1 MIEIKDLRLE
11 FPGFV
16 FGPVSLRVEAG
27 SFFAI
32 MGPTGSGKTLLLES
46 LAGLTKVR
54 QGDIL
59 LDGRNITRLAPEER
73 GMGLVYQDNAL
84 FPHMT
89 VLENI
94 VYGQRYRG
102 VGKAE
107 GARLA
112 RDLAEMLRI
121 THLLER
127 KPAGMSGGEKQRTA
141 IARAL
146 ACKPDVV
153 LLDEPL
159 SSLDPQF
166 REGLRQ
172 SLTQLH
178 QATGAVFFMVTHD
191 FVDAL
196 TLADHTAVINRGHLE
211 QTGPTLDIFQKP
223 ATVFIARFVG
233 MENIFPAT
241 YAGGDCQ
248 FAGLTLPL
256 GPGQTRPGDRGA
268 AAIRPEDI
276 AVSLDHDAPEHWVRL
291 EGEVAALDRVGFA
304 WTVAVQCGQARF
316 LARLEHR
323 LAISGQVRQ
332 GGRVRLAF
340 DPGAVHHMGAD
351 AGGAEAGGDG

>member
-1 MIEIKDLRLE
+1 MIEIRDLGLE

-46 LAGLTKVR
+46 LAGLLR
-54 QGDIL
+54 PHRGGIFLGGRDITGL
-59 LDGRNITRLAPEER
+59 PPERR

-94 VYGQRYRG
+94 VYGQRYHG
-102 VGKAE
+102 IGEAE
-107 GARLA
+107 GGRLA
-112 RDLAEMLRI
+112 RELAEMLRI
-121 THLLER
+121 TPLLDR
-127 KPAGMSGGEKQRTA
+127 KPAGLSGGEKQRTA

-146 ACKPDVV
+146 ACKPGVV

-196 TLADHTAVINRGHLE
+196 TLADHAAVIHKGRLE

-241 YAGGDCQ
+241 YADGRCR
-248 FAGLTLPL
+248 FAGLSLPL
-256 GPGQTRPGDRGA
+256 GPGQVRPGERGN

-276 AVSLDHDAPEHWVRL
+276 VIAPGRDAPAHWVRL
-291 EGEVAALDRVGFA
+291 DGEVVAVDRVGFT
-304 WTVAVQCGQARF
+304 WTASVQCGQARF

-323 LAISGQVRQ
+323 LALDGQVRQ
-332 GGRVRLAF
+332 GARVRLSF
-340 DPGAVHHMGAD
+340 DPGSVHHMDIEPD
-351 AGGAEAGGDG
+351 ASANAVR

>member
-11 FPGFV
+11 FPGFA

-27 SFFAI
+27 AFFAI

-46 LAGLTKVR
+46 LAGLTKPQHGRIV
-54 QGDIL
+54 
-59 LDGRNITRLAPEER
+59 LDGQDITRLPPEGR

-94 VYGQRYRG
+94 VYGQRYHGIGR
-102 VGKAE
+102 AE

-112 RDLAEMLRI
+112 RELAEMLRI
-121 THLLER
+121 TPLLDR
-127 KPAGMSGGEKQRTA
+127 KPAGLSGGEKQRTA

-146 ACKPDVV
+146 ACKPGVV

-172 SLTQLH
+172 SLIQLH

-196 TLADHTAVINRGHLE
+196 TLADHTAVINKGRLE
-211 QTGPTLDIFQKP
+211 QAGPTLDIFQKP

-241 YAGGDCQ
+241 YADGRCH
-248 FAGLTLPL
+248 FAGLSLAL
-256 GPGQTRPGDRGA
+256 GPGQGQPGERGH

-276 AVSLDHDAPEHWVRL
+276 AVGLNLDAPEHWVSL
-291 EGEVAALDRVGFA
+291 DGEVVALDRIGFA
-304 WTVAVQCGQARF
+304 WTAVVQCGPARF

-323 LAISGQVRQ
+323 LAIGGQVRQ
-332 GGRVRLAF
+332 GGRVRLSF
-340 DPGAVHHMGAD
+340 DPGAVHHMR
-351 AGGAEAGGDG
+351 AEPVAGGDSR